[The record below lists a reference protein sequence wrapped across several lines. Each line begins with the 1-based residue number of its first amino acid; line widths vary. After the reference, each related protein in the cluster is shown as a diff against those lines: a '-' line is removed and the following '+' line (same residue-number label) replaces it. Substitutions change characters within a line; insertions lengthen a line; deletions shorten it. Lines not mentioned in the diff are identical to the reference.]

1 MIPSFIFFPAKLRT
15 FDSFAIVLL
24 AKCGKNYCVASC
36 RVIRNSVARTVA
48 TCRVIR
54 NSVARA
60 VAACRVICNSVAR
73 AVAICRVIC
82 NSVARAVAV
91 CRVIRNSVAR
101 SVAACTISFRPRK
114 KDCAAALVF
123 PTGNKYLAPEFSK
136 LSRMENFAAIDFETA
151 NREPSSVCSVGVV
164 VVRAGEIC
172 DKFYSLIRP
181 EPEYYFYWNTR
192 VHGLTLEDTARAP
205 LFPEVWAKVAPRIEG
220 LPLVAHNSPFDEGC
234 LRARRGLPARR
245 FPDVSDGLSRL
256 RILLYVSRLAPGL
269 RPGIA
274 QPSASDSGGALRLRP
289 QGASPRTGRRRG
301 MCVDSKNNI
310 IKVKNGRRFG

>member
-1 MIPSFIFFPAKLRT
+1 MISSFIFFPAKLRT
-15 FDSFAIVLL
+15 FDRFAIVLL

-54 NSVARA
+54 NSVART
-60 VAACRVICNSVAR
+60 VATCRVIRNSVAR
-73 AVAICRVIC
+73 AVAACRVIC

-151 NREPSSVCSVGVV
+151 NREPSSVCSVGIV

-205 LFPEVWAKVAPRIEG
+205 LFPEVWAPFSGRIRWIIPITNFTVRVAPRAGSSVENCPTI
-220 LPLVAHNSPFDEGC
+220 NFRQWR
-234 LRARRGLPARR
+234 RAAATTSRRITTHWPT
-245 FPDVSDGLSRL
+245 
-256 RILLYVSRLAPGL
+256 
-269 RPGIA
+269 
-274 QPSASDSGGALRLRP
+274 
-289 QGASPRTGRRRG
+289 PRHVRG
-301 MCVDSKNNI
+301 
-310 IKVKNGRRFG
+310 